1 MDAPATS
8 SPKKYQPLA
17 TELLLIILLV
27 AFAVRV
33 YHLDFQS
40 LWRDEVDAI
49 RFSSGALS
57 QLLRGLTRQG
67 HNGPLYFVALHGWRA
82 LTGDS
87 EFALR
92 FLSVVG
98 GTLSV
103 ALVWVASNAL
113 GLKKRVGLIAAV
125 LMATAPYLVWYS
137 QEAKMYS
144 WLMSAVLLAVILF
157 QRALAAR
164 AAKGRGW
171 GAFAVV
177 TSLSFYLH
185 ILSPLMLGVYGVWA
199 ALVWGRARRQ
209 WRQMMVVLAALTL
222 PYLPLL
228 AWQFPLL
235 RDGFQSGHPFYP
247 LKTMLNL
254 LIHFYSVGVLRHNY
268 AIVLMGGMVAL
279 VMIGALFADAPARRR
294 MQLVSWWV
302 LPVAAVYAISLRVA
316 VFEDRYLIY
325 IAPAFFFL
333 VALGID
339 ALWQR
344 VRWFGWGVLVAL
356 VAVNGWGIV
365 RQQTLTIKADF
376 RQAAAFVAE
385 THATSVETAPQL
397 PALPVDAPFTV
408 YLPLVPNNPAPAVLF
423 QMPYLHYTFEYYFR
437 APFNMLEGVWTNS
450 GRAPAEVDAEMRRL
464 TAGVGSLYFVVS
476 EEAQW
481 DNRQLVRQWLQKY
494 GTLQDEARFVGVEVY
509 RYRLAPTE

>member
-1 MDAPATS
+1 METPATP
-8 SPKKYQPLA
+8 SPKKHQPSA
-17 TELLLIILLV
+17 ELLLIILLV

-49 RFSSGALS
+49 RFSSGALP

-103 ALVWVASNAL
+103 ALAWAASNAL
-113 GLKKRVGLIAAV
+113 GLKKRVGLIAAA

-157 QRALAAR
+157 QRALTAR
-164 AAKGRGW
+164 TAKGRWW
-171 GAFAVV
+171 GAFAGV

-185 ILSPLMLGVYGVWA
+185 ILSPLMLGVYGLWTMLA
-199 ALVWGRARRQ
+199 WRRARRQ
-209 WRQMMVVLAALTL
+209 WRQMLAVLAALTL

-235 RDGFQSGHPFYP
+235 RDGFRSGHPFYP

-254 LIHFYSVGVLRHNY
+254 LIHFYSVGVLRQSY
-268 AIVLMGGMVAL
+268 AIVLMGAMVAL
-279 VMIGALFADAPARRR
+279 VMIGALFADAPVRRR
-294 MQLVSWWV
+294 MQLVGWWA
-302 LPVAAVYAISLRVA
+302 LPVAAVYLISLRVA

-344 VRWFGWGVLVAL
+344 MHWLGWSLLVAW
-356 VAVNGWGIV
+356 VAVNGWGIG
-365 RQQTLTIKADF
+365 RQQTITIKADF
-376 RQAAAFVAE
+376 RQAAAYVA
-385 THATSVETAPQL
+385 ATPAAPVEAAPQ
-397 PALPVDAPFTV
+397 ASASPVDAPFTV
-408 YLPLVPNNPAPAVLF
+408 YLPLVLNNPAPVVLF

-450 GRAPAEVDAEMRRL
+450 GRTPAEVDADMRRL

-481 DNRQLVRQWLQKY
+481 DNRQLVRQWLQEH
-494 GTLQDEARFVGVEVY
+494 GTLQDEAHFVGVDVY
-509 RYRLAPTE
+509 RYRLVPTE